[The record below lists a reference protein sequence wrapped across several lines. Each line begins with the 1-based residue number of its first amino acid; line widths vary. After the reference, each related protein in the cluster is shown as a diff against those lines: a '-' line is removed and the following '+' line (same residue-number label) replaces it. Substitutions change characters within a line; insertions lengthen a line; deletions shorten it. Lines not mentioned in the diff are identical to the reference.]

1 MELIDRLNEFSLSDR
16 NKFFLEDLMYN
27 YSDYIDG
34 LKKDDLKVLNS
45 YLTGLKH
52 AEVRSNQNFDERDFL
67 YLEAIENMV
76 KENSS
81 VCAMVKLF
89 RKNKDITPCDV
100 KYLHELIM
108 RGTLTDNG
116 NYDYRSDDNKFVGAI
131 NSDGT
136 KRIDYMPILCSDI
149 ENSMNQTLDY
159 LNSKNEDPFIV
170 PFITHG
176 IIATMQPF
184 DDGNTRTARLLQH
197 GKIWTNTK
205 DMYDINL
212 RYPALYLSSVYYRY
226 GNQYRELLANLANN
240 KDNDAWNEWLRFN
253 FNLAN
258 EQLVGYNRTLERL
271 RKY

>member
-1 MELIDRLNEFSLSDR
+1 MSDFY
-16 NKFFLEDLMYN
+16 KAHA
-27 YSDYIDG
+27 
-34 LKKDDLKVLNS
+34 S
-45 YLTGLKH
+45 Y
-52 AEVRSNQNFDERDFL
+52 VS
-67 YLEAIENMV
+67 
-76 KENSS
+76 
-81 VCAMVKLF
+81 
-89 RKNKDITPCDV
+89 
-100 KYLHELIM
+100 
-108 RGTLTDNG
+108 
-116 NYDYRSDDNKFVGAI
+116 
-131 NSDGT
+131 
-136 KRIDYMPILCSDI
+136 
-149 ENSMNQTLDY
+149 
-159 LNSKNEDPFIV
+159 
-170 PFITHG
+170 
-176 IIATMQPF
+176 F